1 VWLIGTVL
9 GLFFGTV
16 FGLFFGTV
24 LGLFLVTV
32 LGDHFGEDCFPS
44 HFSYTTRDCCFLE
57 GKVVG
62 RQLRPARS
70 LLLCTSGQL
79 SVLFMVMEE
88 PKRP

>member
-1 VWLIGTVL
+1 MWLIGTVL

-16 FGLFFGTV
+16 FGLF
-24 LGLFLVTV
+24 LVTV
-32 LGDHFGEDCFPS
+32 LGDHFGED
-44 HFSYTTRDCCFLE
+44 SYTTRDCCFLE